1 MSVQNNNIRNHPID
15 SRKIEEWMGGLRRV
29 MEWQF
34 FGGIR
39 LPRVLR
45 AMVEC
50 IAAVTLA
57 EICLFGTNKDGNV
70 TET

>member
-1 MSVQNNNIRNHPID
+1 MDGRLTTSDGVAI
-15 SRKIEEWMGGLRRV
+15 
-29 MEWQF
+29 